1 MTPKGSAAEGILLK
15 MLLQNGIEA
24 EHGSPSSPGDIIVPP
39 NVIIEIKDTKS
50 GSFSF
55 KQAHKAGQLMSRS
68 ERQWN
73 ALNEKKE
80 RFPWLEI
87 FYVVRFHRKEWRYF
101 HFPDEP
107 SPLRLKEGGEIGA
120 LLHLILE
127 RQSHLMDVMRPELPQ
142 AEVIGTN
149 GRATMNSPETR
160 QQKTNSKRTQD
171 KLQKVKN

>member
-24 EHGSPSSPGDIIVPP
+24 EHGSPSSPGDIVVPP

-120 LLHLILE
+120 LLGVIQE
-127 RQSHLMDVMRPELPQ
+127 RQSHLMDALGVETAPE
-142 AEVIGTN
+142 EIVRSDY
-149 GRATMNSPETR
+149 RATMNPPENR
-160 QQKTNSKRTQD
+160 QPKTNYKRTQD